1 MYDDDY
7 QDDALDE
14 YPDPSDWDDSDEV
27 EEVPC
32 SGCGALIAED
42 SVRCPICGEYVTEDH
57 NVWQGKPWWWIVLGV
72 LGIAA
77 MILALSV
84 M

>member
-7 QDDALDE
+7 EDDSLDE
-14 YPDPSDWDDSDEV
+14 YPDEADWDDSDEW

-32 SGCGALIAED
+32 PACGALIAED
-42 SVRCPICGEYVTEDH
+42 SEQCPSCGEYVTFDN
-57 NVWQGKPWWWIVLGV
+57 NVWRGKPWWWVV
-72 LGIAA
+72 LGIFGIVALVVT
-77 MILALSV
+77 LAL